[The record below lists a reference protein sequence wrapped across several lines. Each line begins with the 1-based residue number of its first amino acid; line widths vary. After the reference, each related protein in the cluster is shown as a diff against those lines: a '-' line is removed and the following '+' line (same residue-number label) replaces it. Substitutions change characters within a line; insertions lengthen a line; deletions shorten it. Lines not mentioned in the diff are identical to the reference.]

1 MPRFKTIFS
10 LISLLVV
17 IGLVGA
23 CGDKNSAAKAEKKAA
38 AATKSKNPDTYVH
51 VTISDVDSLDP
62 AWSYDTQSHMIIE
75 NIYDY
80 LVTYKGGS
88 VNDLEAR
95 ISNKVPSQEN
105 GLLSEDGLTYTF
117 PIRKGVKFHKGG
129 EVTPNDVAYSLQR
142 FMLFD
147 RAGGPSSLLLEPIT
161 GLTTTRSKDGKP
173 LDEAY
178 TKVMAAVTVDGDYVV
193 LKIHKPFS
201 PILSILASW
210 APIISK
216 EWAAAHNAWDGTKE
230 NWKKH
235 NNPDKTAEGF
245 HDQENG
251 TGPFMLDRWDKKTK
265 ETVLARFDDYWR
277 GPAKLKRAHIK
288 SVDEFQTRKL
298 MLAAGDADSIYAD
311 YLQQPLLKNL
321 PGVELIDDLP
331 RIDMNP
337 AIFFVFKIETKGNP
351 NVGSGK
357 LDGKGIPANFFADIN
372 VRKGFASAFDY
383 EGFIKDVNR
392 GKGTRAQSFI
402 PKGLFGYNADQA
414 AYPYDID
421 AAEAFFKKAHGG
433 VLWKKGFKFTLA
445 YNAGNQPREVIANMI
460 KRAVESINPK
470 FQIDTRPIQWS
481 TYLDLSNKSKLPMF
495 ILGWAPDYP
504 DPHNFAFPY
513 MHSDGN
519 YPRLQRYK
527 NAEAD
532 KLVTAAMTERDLE
545 KRKAMYFRLQEI
557 AYEDVP
563 TLFVLNSVLYRT
575 QRTWVKGYTYN
586 PIHPDAP
593 YSCPLYYLS
602 KE

>member
-1 MPRFKTIFS
+1 MSRFRTILTVTALTFALGMS
-10 LISLLVV
+10 
-17 IGLVGA
+17 GA
-23 CGDKNSAAKAEKKAA
+23 CKKKDSSESGDKKATKL
-38 AATKSKNPDTYVH
+38 KSKNKDTYVH

-75 NIYDY
+75 NLYDY
-80 LVTYKGGS
+80 LLTYKGGS
-88 VNDLEAR
+88 ITELEAR
-95 ISNKVPSQEN
+95 ISEKIPSLEN
-105 GLLSEDGLTYTF
+105 GLMSKDGLSYTF
-117 PIRKGVKFHKGG
+117 PIRKGVKFHQGG
-129 EVTPNDVAYSLQR
+129 EVTAEDVAYSLKR

-147 RAGGPSSLLLEPIT
+147 RAGGPASLILEPVT
-161 GLTTTRSKDGKP
+161 GLSSTRKDGKA

-178 TKVMAAVTVDGDYVV
+178 SKVTAAVTVDGDNVI
-193 LKIHKPFS
+193 LKLNKPFA
-201 PILSILASW
+201 PILTVLASW
-210 APIISK
+210 APVVSK
-216 EWAAAHNAWDGTKE
+216 EWSKANNGWDGTKDT
-230 NWKKH
+230 WKKH

-245 HDQENG
+245 YEGENG

-265 ETVLARFDDYWR
+265 EVVLARFDDYWR

-321 PGVELIDDLP
+321 KGVELIDDLP

-337 AIFFVFKIETKGNP
+337 AIYFVFKIETKGNP

-357 LDGKGIPANFFADIN
+357 LDGKGIPADFFSDIN
-372 VRKGFASAFDY
+372 VRKAFAHSFDY
-383 EGFIKDVNR
+383 EGFIRDVNR
-392 GKGTRAQSFI
+392 GKGTRAVSFI
-402 PKGLFGYNADQA
+402 PKGLFGYNPDQA
-414 AYPYDID
+414 AYPYDIEK
-421 AAEAFFKKAHGG
+421 AEAYFKKAHGG
-433 VLWKKGFKFTLA
+433 KLWKKGFKFILA
-445 YNAGNQPREVIANMI
+445 YNAGNQPREVIANMM

-495 ILGWAPDYP
+495 ILGWAPDFP
-504 DPHNFAFPY
+504 DAHNFAFPF

-532 KLVTAAMTERDLE
+532 KLVTAAMTETDPE
-545 KRKAMYFRLQEI
+545 KRRAMYYRLQEI
-557 AYEDVP
+557 AYKDVP
-563 TLFVLNSVLYRT
+563 SLFILNSVLYRT
-575 QRTWVKGYTYN
+575 QRSWVKGYVYN

-593 YSCPLYYLS
+593 YSCPLYFLS